1 MVYDS
6 PHLSAIF
13 HALADPTRRG
23 MLAQLTQ
30 AEASISALADPY
42 EMSLVGASKHI
53 RVLET
58 AGLVSRR
65 QQGRAQIV
73 RLEAARLAEVN
84 EWLQSYQSFWRA
96 SLDQLETLLRQTPPA
111 RKD

>member
-6 PHLSAIF
+6 PHLTAVF

-30 AEASISALADPY
+30 AEASISALAEPY
-42 EMSLVGASKHI
+42 AMSLVGASKHI
-53 RVLET
+53 RVLEG

-84 EWLQSYQSFWRA
+84 SWLQSYESFWRA
-96 SLDQLETLLRQTPPA
+96 ALDQLDTLLRQTPATP
-111 RKD
+111 KD